1 MNVNSLIFKKLI
13 KKTPVKIAGSSMLPL
28 FGKDNIVYFD
38 SINKRRLQIN
48 DIVFVKKSKDFFVHR
63 IIYKNSDYFITRG
76 DNNLKSDGKIKH
88 NQIIAKVKKIKKG
101 KNTYTPE
108 NIYLLQSAYYF
119 KEILKIKKLFEMNN
133 VSYVF
138 LKGLPLHLYFE
149 GNHPRRL
156 YTDCDVLI
164 GKKDFDKAKKILSQ
178 SGYENNN
185 TSFSPIQRKLKDKVT
200 ESSFFKIINGIP
212 VVFDIHLEPVFLM
225 TQIGSLN
232 ALYPQNLINRLT
244 IALLETKREIIINDE
259 KFFILNSKFLI
270 LYLALHFFHHN
281 FRGAFRLDFLDKV
294 IRKSHLKKQG
304 WINIKT
310 TVDDYSLENFV
321 KPVFFLLKK
330 YYSTPVPDFMLTKG
344 RSAFGRNFNNLDIFS
359 DKPRFET
366 GVNRFKNIF
375 FLSPRPF
382 IIKLL
387 VFFDPQVIYLV
398 FFVLKKKLSR
408 FLKAVLENH

>member
-178 SGYENNN
+178 SGY
-185 TSFSPIQRKLKDKVT
+185 
-200 ESSFFKIINGIP
+200 
-212 VVFDIHLEPVFLM
+212 
-225 TQIGSLN
+225 
-232 ALYPQNLINRLT
+232 
-244 IALLETKREIIINDE
+244 
-259 KFFILNSKFLI
+259 
-270 LYLALHFFHHN
+270 
-281 FRGAFRLDFLDKV
+281 
-294 IRKSHLKKQG
+294 
-304 WINIKT
+304 
-310 TVDDYSLENFV
+310 
-321 KPVFFLLKK
+321 
-330 YYSTPVPDFMLTKG
+330 
-344 RSAFGRNFNNLDIFS
+344 
-359 DKPRFET
+359 
-366 GVNRFKNIF
+366 
-375 FLSPRPF
+375 
-382 IIKLL
+382 
-387 VFFDPQVIYLV
+387 
-398 FFVLKKKLSR
+398 
-408 FLKAVLENH
+408 